1 MNKTT
6 RDLLIILF
14 ILMIFTAISRRNK
27 TKSTVNCGD
36 QICGGFASGG
46 MVGMS
51 PPCPEGCKCGSV
63 DPRIPDAPAKCE
75 PI

>member
-1 MNKTT
+1 M
-6 RDLLIILF
+6 
-14 ILMIFTAISRRNK
+14 AK
-27 TKSTVNCGD
+27 TKSKVNCGD
-36 QICGGFASGG
+36 QLCGGYASGG

-51 PPCPEGCKCGSV
+51 PPCPEGCKCGSL

>member
-27 TKSTVNCGD
+27 TKSTVNCG
-36 QICGGFASGG
+36 
-46 MVGMS
+46 
-51 PPCPEGCKCGSV
+51 SV